1 MGIRTAIEHNAVV
14 AFGLLLV
21 GAWVALVGL
30 QVFNQMG
37 SVVIG
42 DWVGQHGLGGLMGL
56 VVMLVFLGLLIV
68 AFGELGET
76 DPAPGEWPPE

>member
-1 MGIRTAIEHNAVV
+1 
-14 AFGLLLV
+14 
-21 GAWVALVGL
+21 
-30 QVFNQMG
+30 
-37 SVVIG
+37 VIG

-56 VVMLVFLGLLIV
+56 FVMLVFLGLLIV